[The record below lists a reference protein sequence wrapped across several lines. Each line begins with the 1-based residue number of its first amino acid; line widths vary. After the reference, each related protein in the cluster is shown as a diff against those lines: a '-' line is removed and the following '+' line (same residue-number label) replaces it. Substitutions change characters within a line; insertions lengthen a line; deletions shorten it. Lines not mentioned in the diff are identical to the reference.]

1 MPTSVYGL
9 STSDVQ
15 ANAIVESLKLA
26 GFRLDDIAGLIPNKT
41 DARDRAGAKNLTAP
55 DSATTG
61 GVVGGALGWM
71 VGIGML
77 GIPGIGPFIAAGPI
91 MAALCGAAIGAA
103 VGGLTGTLLGMGMT
117 EFEAKRYERRLR
129 EGLILLSVHVDN
141 SYWADRAKTIFRDGG
156 ADDISSSAEPGILAK
171 SGGG

>member
-1 MPTSVYGL
+1 MPISVYGL
-9 STSDVQ
+9 STSDAQ

-26 GFRLDDIAGLIPNKT
+26 GFRLDDIAGLFPNKS
-41 DARDRAGAKNLTAP
+41 DAIDRAGVKNVRAP
-55 DSATTG
+55 DSTTAG

-117 EFEAKRYERRLR
+117 EFEAKRYERKLR
-129 EGLILLSVHVDN
+129 EGLILLSVHADN
-141 SYWADRAKTIFRDGG
+141 SYWADRAKQVLSDGG
-156 ADDISSSAEPGILAK
+156 ANDISSAAEAGALAK
-171 SGGG
+171 IAGG